1 MVDPAIFRQRD
12 RPRRSR
18 PLLRVTL
25 GEVLRRRR
33 LEQGRT
39 LADVARIA
47 RVSMPYLSELERG
60 RKEASSEILAALCE
74 ALRIELPDL
83 LAEVR
88 SDLVHGRD
96 HRQPVL
102 RLDSIRAGR
111 LPSQVRDGPGDLASA
126 PDAQGG
132 QTDMRPGLSHPLP
145 GPAGPLPGPGDALP
159 GTLPAPGDMLQD
171 LSRAIRGS
179 GDVMCRLAA

>member
-1 MVDPAIFRQRD
+1 MADPAVFRQRD

-18 PLLRVTL
+18 PLLRTTL
-25 GEVLRRRR
+25 GEVLRRTR
-33 LEQGRT
+33 LEQSRT

-60 RKEASSEILAALCE
+60 RKEASSEILAAICE

-88 SDLVHGRD
+88 NDLVHGRD

-102 RLDSIRAGR
+102 RLDSIRGGR
-111 LPSQVRDGPGDLASA
+111 LPSQVSDGHGDPGGA
-126 PDAQGG
+126 PDALGSPS
-132 QTDMRPGLSHPLP
+132 DMLPGPSHPLP
-145 GPAGPLPGPGDALP
+145 DPAGTLPGPSD
-159 GTLPAPGDMLQD
+159 TLSAPGDTLRD

-179 GDVMCRLAA
+179 GDVVCRLAA

>member
-1 MVDPAIFRQRD
+1 MVDPAVFRQRD
-12 RPRRSR
+12 RLRRSR
-18 PLLRVTL
+18 PLLRTTL
-25 GEVLRRRR
+25 GEVLRRTR

-88 SDLVHGRD
+88 SDLVHDRD
-96 HRQPVL
+96 RRQPVL
-102 RLDSIRAGR
+102 RLDSIRGGR
-111 LPSQVRDGPGDLASA
+111 LPSQVRDGLGDLAG
-126 PDAQGG
+126 P
-132 QTDMRPGLSHPLP
+132 PGLLGGPDDMLPGPSGARPDPADGLP
-145 GPAGPLPGPGDALP
+145 GPAD
-159 GTLPAPGDMLQD
+159 TLPAPGDTPRD
-171 LSRAIRGS
+171 LSGARRGW
-179 GDVMCRLAA
+179 GDAVCRLAA